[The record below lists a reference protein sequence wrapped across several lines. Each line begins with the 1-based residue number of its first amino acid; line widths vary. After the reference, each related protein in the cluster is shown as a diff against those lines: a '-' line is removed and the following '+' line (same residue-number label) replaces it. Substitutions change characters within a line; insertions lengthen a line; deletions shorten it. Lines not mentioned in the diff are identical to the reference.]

1 MPYKRKPKNK
11 QELSAKSGT
20 GRKPVRKK
28 AIRKPKVETPKP
40 RNAGTMTETQF
51 FQWIRQVLRKAS
63 IYWKPISQVRKAAQ
77 VPYKGPN
84 KRRKYSYICSECGK
98 EYPSTEINVHHKI
111 ECGSLKTFDDLPGF
125 VERLFTEKENLAVL
139 CKKCHDK
146 EHGK

>member
-1 MPYKRKPKNK
+1 M
-11 QELSAKSGT
+11 
-20 GRKPVRKK
+20 VRKK
-28 AIRKPKVETPKP
+28 KATKPSFSTAQKPRKGTTPKT
-40 RNAGTMTETQF
+40 RNAGTMTEVQF

-63 IYWKPISQVRKAAQ
+63 IYWKPISQVRKEAQ
-77 VPYKGPN
+77 VPYKGNN

-146 EHGK
+146 EHKK